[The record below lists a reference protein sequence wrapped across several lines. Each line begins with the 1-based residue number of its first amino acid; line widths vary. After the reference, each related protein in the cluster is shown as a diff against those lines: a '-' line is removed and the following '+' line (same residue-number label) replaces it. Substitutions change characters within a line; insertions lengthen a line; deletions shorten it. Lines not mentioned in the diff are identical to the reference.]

1 MATDIPMPSYS
12 DNMEEADLIGWLVA
26 PGDFVHEGD
35 PIAEIETDKATG
47 ELESPVSGTLVEICV
62 PEGTTGVK
70 VGSVVA
76 RIDAAEPPSDEPAP
90 PDAIEGAAP
99 EPDSTTAERS
109 EADSS
114 PAEPIESPVTSPT
127 SETPTPTAI
136 ATETHSPAS
145 TATSAVTALAR
156 RVAAQSGLDLSELR
170 GTGAHGRIT
179 KADVEAAAS
188 GGALP
193 ESRTL

>member
-76 RIDAAEPPSDEPAP
+76 RIDAAEPPSDEPAAP
-90 PDAIEGAAP
+90 NAIEEVAP
-99 EPDSTTAERS
+99 ES
-109 EADSS
+109 
-114 PAEPIESPVTSPT
+114 
-127 SETPTPTAI
+127 
-136 ATETHSPAS
+136 AS
-145 TATSAVTALAR
+145 TVTEPMRSHDAHYQAGVCVCVWGGSTLAN
-156 RVAAQSGLDLSELR
+156 L
-170 GTGAHGRIT
+170 GT
-179 KADVEAAAS
+179 
-188 GGALP
+188 
-193 ESRTL
+193 